1 LKAITKR
8 KLNSTFVRP
17 DECKF
22 PRTLDEIVFQVLKQ
36 KINVKEGDKKFKK
49 EKNLLENVIF

>member
-1 LKAITKR
+1 LKPITKR

-22 PRTLDEIVFQVLKQ
+22 PRTLDEIVFQALKQ
-36 KINVKEGDKKFKK
+36 KINVKEGDKK
-49 EKNLLENVIF
+49 V